1 MLYSNDG
8 TTMAVCDLC
17 GVQADWSDAAAQGWS
32 LDADDMVRDYH
43 DPAPTTTFDLCDA
56 HARLRATVD
65 GDGILK
71 PGVTGDEVR
80 DHWEVF
86 RMFVSRNCNPWAACG
101 DPSLVRLARL
111 YRMLERNAQACERAG
126 VGPQDMFAPFASALG
141 ASCCADAHRIATDDR
156 LGLPEGERARADV
169 VGRMIDASALL
180 DALAGPPRNWP
191 RTVTPRADMEFPCKK
206 PFGWTECL
214 IDDGCAMSVRRA
226 S

>member
-17 GVQADWSDAAAQGWS
+17 GVQADWSDAVAQGWS
-32 LDADDMVRDYH
+32 LDADGTTRDYH

-71 PGVTGDEVR
+71 SGVTGDEVR
-80 DHWEVF
+80 DHWEAF
-86 RMFVSRNCNPWAACG
+86 RMLVSRNCNPWAACG

-156 LGLPEGERARADV
+156 LVSPEGERARAEV

-191 RTVTPRADMEFPCKK
+191 RTVIPRADMEFPCKK
-206 PFGWTECL
+206 PFGWTDDL
-214 IDDGCAMSVRRA
+214 IDDGCATSAWRTA
-226 S
+226 

>member
-32 LDADDMVRDYH
+32 LDADGTTRDYH
-43 DPAPTTTFDLCDA
+43 DQTPTTTFDLCDA

-71 PGVTGDEVR
+71 SGVTGDEVR
-80 DHWEVF
+80 DHWEAF

-156 LGLPEGERARADV
+156 LGSPEGERARAEV

-191 RTVTPRADMEFPCKK
+191 RTVIPRADMEFPCKK

-214 IDDGCAMSVRRA
+214 IDDGCAMSVRRTA
-226 S
+226 

>member
-17 GVQADWSDAAAQGWS
+17 GVQADWSEAVMHGWS

-43 DPAPTTTFDLCDA
+43 DQTPTTTFDLCDA

-71 PGVTGDEVR
+71 PGVTDDEVR
-80 DHWEVF
+80 DHWEAF
-86 RMFVSRNCNPWAACG
+86 RMFVSRNCNPWASCG
-101 DPSLVRLARL
+101 VPSLVRLARL
-111 YRMLERNAQACERAG
+111 YRLLERWAQVCERAG
-126 VGPQDMFAPFASALG
+126 VGLQDMFVPFASSLEATRR
-141 ASCCADAHRIATDDR
+141 AAADRIATDDR
-156 LGLPEGERARADV
+156 LGLPEEERARAEV
-169 VGRMIDASALL
+169 VGRMADASALL
-180 DALAGPPRNWP
+180 DALAGSPRSWP
-191 RTVTPRADMEFPCKK
+191 RTVIPRADMEFPCKK

-214 IDDGCAMSVRRA
+214 IDDGCAMSARRA

>member
-1 MLYSNDG
+1 MLYSNGG

-17 GVQADWSDAAAQGWS
+17 GVQADWSDAVAQGWS
-32 LDADDMVRDYH
+32 LDADGTTRDYH

-71 PGVTGDEVR
+71 SGVTGDEVR
-80 DHWEVF
+80 DHWEAF

-156 LGLPEGERARADV
+156 LVSPEGERARAEV

-191 RTVTPRADMEFPCKK
+191 RTVIPRADMEFPCKK
-206 PFGWTECL
+206 PFGWTDDL
-214 IDDGCAMSVRRA
+214 IDDGRA
-226 S
+226 TSAWRTA